1 MTDSEQIHSTLHGLQ
16 EWFKH
21 TFEKAGWM
29 VLAHYRGKNDPT
41 YNSKLDSY
49 VHGINRLNKYLNAR
63 SLNSMGNNTIVRD
76 FPVMSKNL
84 THLLNFISSLR
95 NTILSDKL
103 ESSDTELTVEDM
115 TLCAMQHYYRH
126 VFEKYGWMVLTKAK
140 LDNGDYKGKLQ
151 NHKLKKLNLYGESLE
166 VLTQSLL
173 YRIRTCNDV
182 DKNNVEVDLASMI
195 KNLNVLK
202 SCFNGHLMAESI
214 NNSPSRKSSSRLS
227 RKLSLSLPVPA
238 DVSATSSVNM
248 SQLPVVDVSATS
260 VDSPSLRKRSSAKL
274 PTPAV
279 DIADLSATSVDSPS
293 LRKRSSA
300 KLPTPAVDIADLSA
314 TSSVNMSQLPVVDVS
329 ITSVDSPSLRKRS
342 SAKLPTPTIDV
353 VDVSRTSPANLPT
366 ITPINELSER
376 SELNTN
382 TTTQEGG
389 LSDYEKIAQ
398 LFK

>member
-279 DIADLSATSVDSPS
+279 DIADV
-293 LRKRSSA
+293 
-300 KLPTPAVDIADLSA
+300 SA
-314 TSSVNMSQLPVVDVS
+314 TSSVNMSELPVVDVS